1 MAQRISASPLLRPQG
16 CTTILYKVQIGD
28 IVVIQEDVSS
38 TMLWQLGR
46 VLQTFPGRNG
56 VVWWCLLCVS
66 SGQEIRHPIQ
76 HLYLLEASHKVHH
89 NRWRGRVLLMIVNKE
104 ARTSPV
110 HAGKCAS
117 AARAENEMAYATARA
132 LHNRAPATNRPALF
146 GGKDRM
152 TDCSEITKT
161 YCLARRVL
169 PPPRPGLSRAEAVLL
184 RQLQTELLPTHAL
197 MHRMYPEKCTRP
209 TCARSAIGRRPT

>member
-56 VVWWCLLCVS
+56 VVRWCLLCVS

-76 HLYLLEASHKVHH
+76 PSIYLK
-89 NRWRGRVLLMIVNKE
+89 
-104 ARTSPV
+104 
-110 HAGKCAS
+110 
-117 AARAENEMAYATARA
+117 
-132 LHNRAPATNRPALF
+132 PATKF
-146 GGKDRM
+146 ITIGGGDG
-152 TDCSEITKT
+152 C
-161 YCLARRVL
+161 C
-169 PPPRPGLSRAEAVLL
+169 
-184 RQLQTELLPTHAL
+184 
-197 MHRMYPEKCTRP
+197 
-209 TCARSAIGRRPT
+209 